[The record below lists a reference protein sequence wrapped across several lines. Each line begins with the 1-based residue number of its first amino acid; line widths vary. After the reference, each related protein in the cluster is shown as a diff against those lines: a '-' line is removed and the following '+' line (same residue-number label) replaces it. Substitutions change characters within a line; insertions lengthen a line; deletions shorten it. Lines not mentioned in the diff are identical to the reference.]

1 MDGTRDRMFRRFTLA
16 ALVCGAGGIFLG
28 VVPKTGFLA
37 VILGGAGVVFAFTA
51 EQRAR
56 RAATSAFPAYVAVAL
71 SVIAFALGAYGVF
84 LMTSAVEPT
93 IVHRQVGRLASL
105 LVG

>member
-1 MDGTRDRMFRRFTLA
+1 
-16 ALVCGAGGIFLG
+16 
-28 VVPKTGFLA
+28 
-37 VILGGAGVVFAFTA
+37 
-51 EQRAR
+51 
-56 RAATSAFPAYVAVAL
+56 
-71 SVIAFALGAYGVF
+71 VF